1 MSKAQHS
8 SIGKI
13 FTTSSSE
20 EQNVTMQQYL
30 QITTQ
35 SLTLSPYLDLMM
47 SFYLSSQL
55 NNKIQSVT
63 ENQLWFH

>member
-8 SIGKI
+8 SIWKI

-35 SLTLSPYLDLMM
+35 SLSLSPYLDLMM
-47 SFYLSSQL
+47 SFYLLSQL

-63 ENQLWFH
+63 ENRLWFH

>member
-1 MSKAQHS
+1 MSKAQRS

>member
-1 MSKAQHS
+1 
-8 SIGKI
+8 
-13 FTTSSSE
+13 
-20 EQNVTMQQYL
+20 MQQYL

-35 SLTLSPYLDLMM
+35 SLSLSPYLGLMM

-63 ENQLWFH
+63 ENRLWFH